1 MVKRLLRVM
10 FQGVTCTCRPS
21 ESDSHFRCPGHVHTI
36 IPAEVER
43 DLDIKPESLATLLA
57 YMELDEQRPLITLL
71 QRGYKSVGVDCYG
84 GPAEMA
90 YASQH
95 CLAVAAGVSVA
106 CEEKNPAERSEYFT
120 SLRQLSLDLP
130 YLCNRWGW
138 RPSTVRQE
146 VKNLEWH
153 SSAGSGAGPDRTG
166 IRIQLSDWS
175 WWFWIHH
182 VPVREDLLEDCLK
195 SLIHRLRTVETAG
208 LNSLD
213 QLTHVLA
220 HVARP
225 QFDQIYPDQS
235 SVSSTDLEMVIQ
247 DREERSSAVHKLIQ
261 THFQTTRTDPY
272 TALSSDSKTLLEF
285 FWPPPVTDSQL
296 QCVRSTIRDFLATHG
311 PSLGEQISGR
321 SLANLFHGISSPQFP
336 VTIWARNNHVWRKH
350 LDVDWPQLNKI
361 ASEELRRNVH
371 MFL

>member
-1 MVKRLLRVM
+1 MFFFGLR
-10 FQGVTCTCRPS
+10 Q
-21 ESDSHFRCPGHVHTI
+21 
-36 IPAEVER
+36 
-43 DLDIKPESLATLLA
+43 
-57 YMELDEQRPLITLL
+57 
-71 QRGYKSVGVDCYG
+71 SVGVDCYG

-285 FWPPPVTDSQL
+285 FWPPPVTDSQVL
-296 QCVRSTIRDFLATHG
+296 NCFHIFLFRFG
-311 PSLGEQISGR
+311 
-321 SLANLFHGISSPQFP
+321 
-336 VTIWARNNHVWRKH
+336 
-350 LDVDWPQLNKI
+350 
-361 ASEELRRNVH
+361 
-371 MFL
+371 